1 MRPSQLR
8 PVLLEQQDHRIVLVL
23 QLFRQR
29 IALFDEIRMFE
40 HGPRHDENM
49 GFN

>member
-1 MRPSQLR
+1 MRLSQLR
-8 PVLLEQQDHRIVLVL
+8 PVLLEHRDHRIVLVL
-23 QLFRQR
+23 HLFRQR
-29 IALFDEIRMFE
+29 IALFDEIRMFK